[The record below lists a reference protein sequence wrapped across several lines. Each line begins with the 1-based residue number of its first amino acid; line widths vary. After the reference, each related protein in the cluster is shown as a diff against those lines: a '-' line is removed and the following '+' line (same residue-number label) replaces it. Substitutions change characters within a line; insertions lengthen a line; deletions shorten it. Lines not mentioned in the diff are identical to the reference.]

1 MTTGSGTASA
11 PPEATPSAEA
21 SAAAPSTAEGP
32 ADERRADAQPAPR
45 PADAQPIDAQPD
57 NAQPADTL
65 PAPRPA
71 DAPSPGARPL
81 DARPDARS
89 SDAQSSGT
97 QASTTQPRDVP
108 TPDVPT
114 PDVPTPDVPTPDA
127 QPRDDP
133 TPSVP
138 TPDAQAPGAQPPGA
152 RRGSYRRL
160 SVEARRAELLAAALD
175 LFAHRAPEDVSLD
188 DVASAAGASRP
199 LVYRYFPGGKQQ
211 LYEAA
216 LRSAAD
222 ELERCFEE
230 PRSGPLSG
238 RLGRVLD
245 RYLAFVDEHDAGFSA
260 LLQSGSVVETSRTNA
275 IVDEV
280 RRAAAEQILLHLAVK
295 KPGARL
301 RMMVRTWIT
310 AVEAASLIW
319 LDEEKQPPVAELRDW
334 LVDHFVALLTAT
346 AATDPQADRVIRA
359 ALAMESAEGPVGRL
373 ARRVVPALGEAG
385 HLL

>member
-45 PADAQPIDAQPD
+45 PADAQP
-57 NAQPADTL
+57 
-65 PAPRPA
+65 
-71 DAPSPGARPL
+71 PGARPL
-81 DARPDARS
+81 HARPDARS
-89 SDAQSSGT
+89 SDAQ
-97 QASTTQPRDVP
+97 ASATQPRDVP

-114 PDVPTPDVPTPDA
+114 P
-127 QPRDDP
+127 
-133 TPSVP
+133 SVP
-138 TPDAQAPGAQPPGA
+138 TPDAQATVAQPPGA

-359 ALAMESAEGPVGRL
+359 ALTMESAEGPVGRL